1 MRDLEICVCSE
12 LLLFLRAELLAMI
25 LPHLNALFFGR
36 FRLSLNLYGFYTLE
50 IVPVPVV
57 S

>member
-25 LPHLNALFFGR
+25 LPHLSALFFGR